1 MKRSFF
7 RFIALL
13 LAFCIVWGTFES
25 AGTDVHAD
33 GRNEIT
39 VSGSAHFGKS
49 GSVDLSTYIETGE
62 RCDSNIMGFCYKD
75 TEGVYQVIDGNHES
89 ISILDEPMPALNGT
103 TLTFA
108 FKNDENLVGKSAI
121 IYVYA
126 YKENVVYTDGTE
138 SDDAYMRDIYIT
150 LNVTGHTYGTEG
162 DARFTCTECGYIDV
176 DRKLAA
182 EAADNA
188 HTHDYET
195 TWSSDANKHWHKCTA
210 TAGICDEPVRDVASH
225 TYGTYGNSR
234 FTCTVCGYIYS
245 VKKAEVEAKDNAQAY
260 AHAHNYLVAWN
271 YDSEYHWREC
281 AIKDGNC
288 TEPIIDKATH
298 TYGDSGDSRFTC
310 TKCGRVDLSLKKQI
324 ELQNKALAEAE
335 AQEEATIVIEM
346 IENLPN
352 PDKITLNDKEAVKEA
367 RTAYDQLSDL
377 AKPLISQKLIEKLEA
392 VEEKIKALEEAQ
404 EEANVVIKLIEN
416 LPAPEKITLNDKKTI
431 EKVREAY
438 DQLSDP
444 AKELI
449 PQKLIEKLE
458 AIEEK
463 IKALEDA
470 LIESYKI
477 KGVKVKAKKNKAV
490 ITWRKISRKT
500 KKQKAIYKQIQY
512 ICIEVSTDCDFK
524 NIIQR
529 KNVGKNKTKI
539 TIAGLEKGTRY
550 YFRLYVLGASG
561 IGPFSNIIKAKT
573 KK

>member
-62 RCDSNIMGFCYKD
+62 RCDSNIVGFCYKD
-75 TEGVYQVIDGNHES
+75 TEGMYQVIDGNHES

-108 FKNDENLVGKSAI
+108 FKNDENLVGRSAI

-162 DARFTCTECGYIDV
+162 DARFTCTECEYIDE
-176 DRKLAA
+176 DRKSAA
-182 EAADNA
+182 EAADNT

-195 TWSSDANKHWHKCTA
+195 AWSSDANKHWHKCMA
-210 TAGICDEPVRDVASH
+210 TVGTCDEPEKDVASH

-234 FTCTVCGYIYS
+234 FTCTVCGYIDS

-288 TEPIIDKATH
+288 TEPIIDKAAH
-298 TYGDSGDSRFTC
+298 IYGESGDSRFTC
-310 TKCGRVDLSLKKQI
+310 TVCGREDKSLRTQI
-324 ELQNKALAEAE
+324 ENQDKAQAEANV
-335 AQEEATIVIEM
+335 VIEM
-346 IENLPN
+346 IKNLPDPDSISLKDKEDVEDARNAYDLLSDQAKVLIIQDLKDKLEAIEEKIIALEEANVVIELIENLPD
-352 PDKITLNDKEAVKEA
+352 PDKITLNDKEDVEDA
-367 RTAYDQLSDL
+367 RIAYDELSDR
-377 AKPLISQKLIEKLEA
+377 AKELIPSELKEKLEA
-392 VEEKIKALEEAQ
+392 VEEKIKALEYA
-404 EEANVVIKLIEN
+404 
-416 LPAPEKITLNDKKTI
+416 EKYKQTI
-431 EKVREAY
+431 N
-438 DQLSDP
+438 
-444 AKELI
+444 
-449 PQKLIEKLE
+449 
-458 AIEEK
+458 
-463 IKALEDA
+463 
-470 LIESYKI
+470 YKI
-477 KGVKVKAKKNKAV
+477 KGVKVKAKKKGVTVSWKKIKSNNK
-490 ITWRKISRKT
+490 KT
-500 KKQKAIYKQIQY
+500 KAIYKQIKY
-512 ICIEVSTDCDFK
+512 ICIEVSKDRDFE

-529 KNVGKNKTKI
+529 KNVGKKKRKI

-550 YFRLYVLGASG
+550 YFRLYVYGASG
-561 IGPFSNIIKAKT
+561 IGPYSETKTART

>member
-1 MKRSFF
+1 MKKSFF

-25 AGTDVHAD
+25 VGTDVHAD

-62 RCDSNIMGFCYKD
+62 RCDSNIMGFCHKD
-75 TEGVYQVIDGNHES
+75 TEGVYQVIEGNHES

-126 YKENVVYTDGTE
+126 YKENVDYNDGTE

-176 DRKLAA
+176 DRKSAV

-210 TAGICDEPVRDVASH
+210 TAGTCDEPVRDVASH

-234 FTCTVCGYIYS
+234 FTCTICGYIDS
-245 VKKAEVEAKDNAQAY
+245 VKKKEAEDNDN
-260 AHAHNYLVAWN
+260 AHAHTYLMTYE
-271 YDSEYHWREC
+271 YDSDYHWREC
-281 AIKDGNC
+281 VAKTGRC
-288 TEPIIDKATH
+288 TEPIIDKAAH
-298 TYGDSGDSRFTC
+298 IYGESGDSRFTC
-310 TKCGRVDLSLKKQI
+310 TVCGREDKSLRTQI
-324 ELQNKALAEAE
+324 ENQDKAQAEANV
-335 AQEEATIVIEM
+335 VIEM
-346 IENLPN
+346 IKNLPD
-352 PDKITLNDKEAVKEA
+352 PDSISLKDKEDVEDA
-367 RTAYDQLSDL
+367 RIAYGELSDR
-377 AKPLISQKLIEKLEA
+377 AKELIPSELKEKLEA

-404 EEANVVIKLIEN
+404 AEANVVIELIDN
-416 LPAPEKITLNDKKTI
+416 LPDPDKITLNDKEDVEAART
-431 EKVREAY
+431 AY
-438 DQLSDP
+438 DELSDL
-444 AKELI
+444 ANLLI
-449 PQKLIEKLE
+449 PQELKEKLE
-458 AIEEK
+458 AIEKK
-463 IKALEDA
+463 IKALEEDA
-470 LIESYKI
+470 KKNRITISYKI

-490 ITWRKISRKT
+490 ITWKKILRKS
-500 KKQKAIYKQIQY
+500 KKQKAIYKQIKY
-512 ICIEVSTDCDFK
+512 ICIEVSTDPNFK
-524 NIIQR
+524 NIIMT
-529 KNVGKNKTKI
+529 KTVGKKKRKI
-539 TIAGLEKGTRY
+539 TLAGLKKRTIY
-550 YFRLYVLGASG
+550 YFRLYVGGDSG
-561 IGPFSNIIKAKT
+561 IGPYSEIKKART